1 MATAGRILI
10 IPKGDW
16 NTAESY
22 EMLDLVNHN
31 GTSWLAKKHSQ
42 GIAPSTETGEYWFN
56 LMGVITKEVNIA
68 NNLATTEEGFALDA
82 RQGKVLMDALY
93 SIDTEVDNVSSKLEG
108 FFPKLVARLGCGPEE
123 KVYFTPEE
131 YSLYIVINAHV
142 HWTKTAQMYMLICQ
156 PDFNVRSVYIG
167 GAEDTLTFTEQ
178 DGQLVIYNS
187 AINSGLRLYLVKIGY
202 II

>member
-1 MATAGRILI
+1 MANAGRILI
-10 IPKGDW
+10 IPKGEW
-16 NTAESY
+16 NADETY

-31 GTSWLAKKHSQ
+31 GSSWLAKRNSK
-42 GIAPSTETGEYWFN
+42 GIAPSVDASDYWFN
-56 LMGVITKEVNIA
+56 FLGIITKETPIA
-68 NNLATTEEGFALDA
+68 NNLTTTEEGFALDA
-82 RQGKVLMDALY
+82 RQGKEMMSALNL
-93 SIDTEVDNVSSKLEG
+93 IDTEVDNISTKLEG